1 MIYFGYVRNDMGEY
15 IYQSPRT
22 DYERERHKN
31 GVKEFHKFFT
41 DLKSARN
48 DNLEDFEEFIQ
59 VKLFI

>member
-1 MIYFGYVRNDMGEY
+1 MGEY